1 MRWLDGITDSMAMN
15 LSKLQ
20 KMVKGREAWR
30 AAVPGAAKSRT
41 QLSNGTALSSMSLE
55 LLYFESLF
63 GAYAFGLLWLHIYH
77 YAMFLFISDS
87 IALSKLA

>member
-1 MRWLDGITDSMAMN
+1 MS
-15 LSKLQ
+15 LSRFWEVV
-20 KMVKGREAWR
+20 MYREAWR

-41 QLSNGTALSSMSLE
+41 QLSNGTALRTMSLE